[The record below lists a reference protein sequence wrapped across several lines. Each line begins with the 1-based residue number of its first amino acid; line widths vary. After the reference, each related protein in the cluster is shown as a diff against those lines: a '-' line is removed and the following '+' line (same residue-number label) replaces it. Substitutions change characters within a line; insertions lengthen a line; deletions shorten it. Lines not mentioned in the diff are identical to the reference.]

1 MAITIVF
8 TQLCVLMTFLM
19 LGFFTKK
26 KGYIHD
32 IGVKDLSWIVI
43 NIGNPCQILS
53 SVLNTD
59 VVSDKGPIIEMFIV
73 SILTYGALMVIGLF
87 MGALV
92 RAPKHERKVYNMM
105 TVFGNLGFVG
115 LPLVQAVY
123 GAGAVLYVVDFI
135 LVYNILMFSYGTFVL
150 RPEDGE
156 KNGGLLKNLMNPG
169 FIASIVTIIFFFFD
183 IRLPAYFQSVTLYG
197 GEIVVALAIFT
208 IGANLAD
215 LKMKEV
221 VNDPHVWAF
230 IVIRQMVLPVCF
242 LLVLKLFIHDPVL
255 LGSYA
260 VVLSVP
266 VGNVVSMVANKN
278 GLDVRTITKGTVLTT
293 VLSVLTITFV
303 TVFV

>member
-1 MAITIVF
+1 
-8 TQLCVLMTFLM
+8 
-19 LGFFTKK
+19 
-26 KGYIHD
+26 
-32 IGVKDLSWIVI
+32 
-43 NIGNPCQILS
+43 
-53 SVLNTD
+53 
-59 VVSDKGPIIEMFIV
+59 
-73 SILTYGALMVIGLF
+73 
-87 MGALV
+87 
-92 RAPKHERKVYNMM
+92 M

-221 VNDPHVWAF
+221 VNDPHAYHHF
-230 IVIRQMVLPVCF
+230 GDGASRCLGAASFSGGAGIPDHGNSGGQRR
-242 LLVLKLFIHDPVL
+242 KLRH
-255 LGSYA
+255 GS
-260 VVLSVP
+260 
-266 VGNVVSMVANKN
+266 
-278 GLDVRTITKGTVLTT
+278 
-293 VLSVLTITFV
+293 F
-303 TVFV
+303 